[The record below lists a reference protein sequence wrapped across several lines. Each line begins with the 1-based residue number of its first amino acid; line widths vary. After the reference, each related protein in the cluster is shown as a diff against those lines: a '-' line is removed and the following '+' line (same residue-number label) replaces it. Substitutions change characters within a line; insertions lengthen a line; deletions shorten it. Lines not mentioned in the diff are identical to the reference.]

1 MAVGIHN
8 SHKKKPEILQLQH
21 AQMDFKF
28 SLTTNLRTSVHSPD
42 YILIRVV
49 VCV

>member
-8 SHKKKPEILQLQH
+8 SHKKKPEIVQH

-28 SLTTNLRTSVHSPD
+28 SLTINLRTSVYSPV

-49 VCV
+49 VCA